1 MTPVKLIGKVFM
13 KPNNTKP
20 GIGKYTSLRERYKRE
35 AQEKPKQQPRYSKP
49 TFPYTYNKNAR
60 VSFLDQV
67 HTLQY
72 KEIEPPTPR
81 EIPIPYSLLTEIQLL
96 RLLSGVR

>member
-1 MTPVKLIGKVFM
+1 MKPNNI

-20 GIGKYTSLRERYKRE
+20 GIAKYTHLKYEYQREE
-35 AQEKPKQQPRYSKP
+35 QNKPKSQPRYSQPK
-49 TFPYTYNKNAR
+49 FPYTYNKNAR

-67 HTLQY
+67 QVIQY

-81 EIPIPYSLLTEIQLL
+81 KVPIPYSLLSEIQLL
-96 RLLSGVR
+96 RTFVGLS

>member
-1 MTPVKLIGKVFM
+1 M
-13 KPNNTKP
+13 KANNTKP

-35 AQEKPKQQPRYSKP
+35 AQEKPKPRYNKP
-49 TFPYTYNKNAR
+49 TFPYAYDKNAR

-67 HTLQY
+67 QVIQY

-81 EIPIPYSLLTEIQLL
+81 EIPIPYSLLSEIQLL
-96 RLLSGVR
+96 WILSGVR

>member
-1 MTPVKLIGKVFM
+1 M

-20 GIGKYTSLRERYKRE
+20 GIAKYTHLKYQYQYQRGERP
-35 AQEKPKQQPRYSKP
+35 KPKPRYGQP

-67 HTLQY
+67 QVIPH
-72 KEIEPPTPR
+72 KEVEPPTPR
-81 EIPIPYSLLTEIQLL
+81 KVPIPYSLLSEIQLL
-96 RLLSGVR
+96 RILAGIS